1 MPTQAIVFWGLIAIL
16 AFVPLPIGS
25 VEEWAI
31 FVFEAATIV
40 LFLVYLAGVV
50 VAAARAR
57 KAGCGGN
64 GHPPAEYSH
73 PGDLWG
79 SSPGPGLDDGD
90 QWAEGPGAS
99 PAPRFPLALKVL
111 LGVFVAVSLIQVVP
125 LPAGL
130 VKLLSP
136 RAFAVHRSLSVDGI
150 AAAAPAWMPLSL
162 SPAASLSKLVL
173 TLCYGLFAFL
183 VLRTARTRRRLEIL
197 VLVILGSALFQAFY
211 GMAETF
217 SGHEMVL
224 GRPKR
229 YGLGS
234 VTGTFVN
241 RNHFAGFLEMAF
253 PLSLGYLLVK
263 ARYFQMERGLPL
275 RRRILWFG
283 QENLQWTFLYALAS
297 IFIGVGLVFS
307 KSRSGIMIL
316 LLTVLLAGVAAAAW
330 RGLSDE
336 ESGARR
342 RFGRLVAGVFA
353 VVLAAALYFG
363 IGPIIARFAE
373 ADISKEARRTFY
385 RTTARM
391 IGDHPLFGTGKGSF
405 PHAYAM
411 YEEVDDRLRL
421 SFAHNDYLE
430 FAAENGLPAGAA
442 LAAAGIGLAV
452 VLAGRWR
459 RRRSN
464 FAKGIGLGA
473 LLGVAAILVHGL
485 SDFNLQITA
494 NAVYFVTLAMIGLN
508 ALARRGGENGDT
520 SAIDMSRGQDSR
532 SANEDG
538 PDVRGEEGTPGR
550 LSARPWGTRT
560 FGPCPRARFSA
571 FTRLARLARPAAAAL
586 AAAFLLVPAVRDFLG
601 FHHLARYR
609 QARAAVRSVESGFP
623 ALEPRILAAVRASG
637 RAEFRVELARLYVEM
652 ARVDNDAGRDEA
664 RDLHCD
670 RAVDAF
676 ASAIHANPIDAFTH
690 YEMGMVYLLYNFPLM
705 TYADRAK
712 VHFHRAL
719 ELKPADEFL
728 NLNVLFIHLT
738 WWDLL
743 EDEDKAYAAAILRR
757 MTAVD
762 PGFPAK
768 LEARWQ
774 QSFKT
779 LDRLR
784 AILAEL
790 KL

>member
-1 MPTQAIVFWGLIAIL
+1 MPAQAIVFWGLVAVL
-16 AFVPLPIGS
+16 VFVPLPIGS

-40 LFLVYLAGVV
+40 LFLVYVAGAV

-57 KAGCGGN
+57 NAAYGGN
-64 GHPPAEYSH
+64 GHPPAENTR

-79 SSPGPGLDDGD
+79 SSPSPGLDDGD
-90 QWAEGPGAS
+90 QEGEGPGAS
-99 PAPRFPLALKVL
+99 SALRFPLALKVL
-111 LGVFVAVSLIQVVP
+111 LGVFLAVSLLQVVP

-130 VKLLSP
+130 VKVLSP
-136 RAFAVHRSLSVDGI
+136 RAFAIHRSLAVDGI

-183 VLRTARTRRRLEIL
+183 VFRTARTRRRLEIL

-217 SGHEMVL
+217 SGHEMIL

-229 YGLGS
+229 YNLGS

-263 ARYFQMERGLPL
+263 ARYFQMERGLSL

-297 IFIGVGLVFS
+297 VFIGVGLVFS

-316 LLTVLLAGVAAAAW
+316 LLTVLLAGVAAVAW

-342 RFGRLVAGVFA
+342 RFGRLVLGVFA

-373 ADISKEARRTFY
+373 SDISKDARRTFY

-391 IGDHPLFGTGKGSF
+391 IGDYPLFGTGKGSF

-421 SFAHNDYLE
+421 SFAHNDFLE
-430 FAAENGLPAGAA
+430 FAAENGLPGGAA

-452 VLAGRWR
+452 VLAGLWR

-473 LLGVAAILVHGL
+473 LLGVTAILVHGL

-494 NAVYFVTLAMIGLN
+494 NAVYFVTLGIVGLN
-508 ALARRGGENGDT
+508 ALARRGEENGD
-520 SAIDMSRGQDSR
+520 AFRLG
-532 SANEDG
+532 EEGG
-538 PDVRGEEGTPGR
+538 PGSRGEEAMPGGLPGR
-550 LSARPWGTRT
+550 PRGSRKFGRGSHPRVRAARIAP
-560 FGPCPRARFSA
+560 
-571 FTRLARLARPAAAAL
+571 LMRPAAAAL
-586 AAAFLLVPAVRDFLG
+586 AAAVLLVPAVRDFLG

-609 QARAAVRSVESGFP
+609 QARSAVRSVESGFP
-623 ALEPRILAAVRASG
+623 VLEPRILAAVRASG
-637 RAEFRVELARLYVEM
+637 RAEFRVEQARLYVEM
-652 ARVDNDAGRDEA
+652 ARVDNDAGRDES

-690 YEMGMVYLLYNFPLM
+690 YEMGMVFLLYNFPLM

-743 EDEDKAYAAAILRR
+743 EDEDKAYAAALLRR

-768 LEARWQ
+768 LEARWK

-784 AILAEL
+784 DILAEL
-790 KL
+790 PR